1 MQVSSSSSTATATIT
16 SSSPELVVGQRLELQ
31 AAKAIAAGESISVNI
46 AGNSVAFRSPVA
58 LQAGQT
64 VPVELVID
72 EGKLSL
78 KLLPPPTPSQL
89 TSAVT
94 PTNQP
99 SVLNDFSINDLKP
112 GLQVNVEVVK
122 LLADKRLLVEA
133 IFKGINTD
141 SANIKQLFD
150 VDIAKLLQTPK
161 VGEHLDMK
169 VVSTQPLNIQFMPA
183 TGVSREQKILDN
195 IRQLLPQQPA
205 NPQLKMISNLVQ
217 QQLLPD
223 NVRGAIDQLILHT
236 IDKLNL
242 TDSGQFKKAVLSS
255 GVFMENTLLKQAPN
269 QVAPQDFKANLG
281 KLMVAVEASL
291 AELKNGPT
299 VNPELNK
306 LPAQVQSALTA
317 TGKTPEQ
324 LLNILFNNYKAPML
338 NALPNNLLS
347 KIVSSSEALSL
358 AQVLTKPMTLMPQTV
373 ISPQNAMVLNRELL
387 QLFKDV
393 EGVHNRVQLNQL
405 VSLKDP
411 DANNTVASWL
421 VDVPIKDKQNL
432 DLIQMQIDQ
441 NKHENSEENDIWN
454 VKLRLDT
461 QNLGPVQAMVTFHKS
476 DVKIEIK
483 AERSDSAELLKHHLP
498 ELEEAINKL
507 ELTTSQLSCR
517 CGEVEQA
524 TISDNLIKQKPTGLV
539 DLSV

>member
-46 AGNSVAFRSPVA
+46 AGNSVEFRSPVA

>member
-1 MQVSSSSSTATATIT
+1 VQVSSSSSTATATIT